1 MYLLERHSL
10 LRAPF
15 ADSPVLSSSHSSSRA
30 PFADSPVLLVLIAS
44 AVLAAVIGV
53 FGLIGVVDLYPQ

>member
-1 MYLLERHSL
+1 VESAVRGLSCVLVFAFVLESTWE
-10 LRAPF
+10 
-15 ADSPVLSSSHSSSRA
+15 
-30 PFADSPVLLVLIAS
+30 DSPVLLVLIAS

>member
-1 MYLLERHSL
+1 L
-10 LRAPF
+10 
-15 ADSPVLSSSHSSSRA
+15 AD
-30 PFADSPVLLVLIAS
+30 LIAS